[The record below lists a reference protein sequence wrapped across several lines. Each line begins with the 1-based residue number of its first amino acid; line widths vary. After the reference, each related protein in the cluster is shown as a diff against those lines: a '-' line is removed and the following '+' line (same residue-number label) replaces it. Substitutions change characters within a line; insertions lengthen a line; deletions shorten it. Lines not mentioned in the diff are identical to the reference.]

1 MSGLPER
8 GIYFQERGP
17 APFCAANRQKIWPD
31 SRAGQAGSLWSSL
44 LQTLLLVKLIAIAK
58 SEFVQCGAVPPEN
71 TLMTQV
77 LSF

>member
-31 SRAGQAGSLWSSL
+31 SRAGQAGSLWSSACTQAARW
-44 LQTLLLVKLIAIAK
+44 LQRMGSVEPAADASI
-58 SEFVQCGAVPPEN
+58 G
-71 TLMTQV
+71 
-77 LSF
+77 